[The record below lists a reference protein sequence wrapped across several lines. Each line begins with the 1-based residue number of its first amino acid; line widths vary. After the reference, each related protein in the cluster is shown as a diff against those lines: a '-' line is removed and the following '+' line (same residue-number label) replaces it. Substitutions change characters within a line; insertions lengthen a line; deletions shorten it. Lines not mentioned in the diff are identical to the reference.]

1 MAGDVQ
7 DTDQCP
13 GRTQHPGR
21 GTPGPR
27 SSRWLRMGGE
37 GERCCWGTRA
47 ARRSLRAA
55 CAASP
60 SLGPRQPLPQPEE
73 GKGREEPEGLR
84 LSLAW
89 GQQLGKAPR
98 SGQLWVPST
107 FGAGPGSV
115 SRLCE
120 PGAQL
125 VPQAL
130 PQESPQ
136 PAPAPKQGLCRAP
149 LLPPTHR
156 PRCPV
161 QPSELGSGHRAA
173 CPNHGGLEQRL
184 CGALRAPQCV
194 ITACQHRGS
203 VRSAPKHLNHRL
215 PHGVTTLGAPM
226 APVLRS
232 GPCACAAVPVL
243 SPCLQPS
250 PTALLGSA
258 GLGGSTGP
266 GFHQQRPRCTQ
277 RRAPL
282 SPCRGTCRGTG
293 PGRVAAGEDPPQE
306 APHSRPPSPAPSWA
320 LAARSNPL
328 IPLIPAARN
337 PPGVRDYPGAG
348 PQPHQ
353 GAGWGENGARGAA
366 TGAGSRP

>member
-1 MAGDVQ
+1 M
-7 DTDQCP
+7 
-13 GRTQHPGR
+13 
-21 GTPGPR
+21 
-27 SSRWLRMGGE
+27 WLRMGGE

-194 ITACQHRGS
+194 IAACQHRGS

-215 PHGVTTLGAPM
+215 PHGVTTFGAPM
-226 APVLRS
+226 APALRS
-232 GPCACAAVPVL
+232 GPCAAVPVL
-243 SPCLQPS
+243 SPCLQPR
-250 PTALLGSA
+250 PHGSA
-258 GLGGSTGP
+258 GLCWARGLHGP
-266 GFHQQRPRCTQ
+266 
-277 RRAPL
+277 
-282 SPCRGTCRGTG
+282 
-293 PGRVAAGEDPPQE
+293 RV
-306 APHSRPPSPAPSWA
+306 SPAAS
-320 LAARSNPL
+320 PL
-328 IPLIPAARN
+328 HPAKGPAE
-337 PPGVRDYPGAG
+337 PVPG
-348 PQPHQ
+348 HLQ
-353 GAGWGENGARGAA
+353 GNGAREG
-366 TGAGSRP
+366 GSG